1 MPRPAYVDT
10 QNFGLDDLFFV
21 DELTMTR
28 PFPSHRHSFA
38 ELHYIRGGS
47 GTEIINGIPYPLSL
61 GSMSLKMPWHVH
73 ELRPCENDPLLIS
86 KCSFR
91 MNALEEGG
99 LLQSVSAALA
109 QGYDACPVTAVPQ
122 EDRPGVERTFSLLM
136 EEQRHTR
143 PLKEEQT
150 AALMLQLLICFLRN
164 RPQTAEAAGCTA
176 HDILRLM
183 NLRYREPDLT
193 CAQVAQAVHYSEG
206 QVSRLLTE
214 QYGLAFGELL
224 REIRIRNA
232 CGLLKTTTYPVEV
245 IGRWAGYSSRDGFY
259 SAFMIEQGI
268 TPAEYRERCGVTASG
283 ETVRVLSSAQMY
295 AKLIYYL
302 HRHYA
307 EPVTPALAAERFHVQ
322 ERYLARVLKEQGT
335 TFARLLEEIR
345 VYHARQLITQSDRT
359 AAAIA
364 PAVGFSSPETFYRAF
379 KRQTGM
385 TPMEYC
391 RSIQEAGKKT
401 DTNGAK

>member
-1 MPRPAYVDT
+1 MSRPAYVDT

-21 DELTMTR
+21 DELTMVR

-47 GTEIINGIPYPLSL
+47 GTEVINGIAYPLNL
-61 GSMSLKMPWHVH
+61 GSMSLKMPWHIH
-73 ELRPCENDPLLIS
+73 ELRPCENAPLQIS

-91 MNALEEGG
+91 MNTLEEGG
-99 LLQSVSAALA
+99 LLQSVSAMLA
-109 QGYDACPVTAVPQ
+109 QGYEACPVTVVPEQ
-122 EDRPGVERTFSLLM
+122 DRPNVAQIFTLLM

-164 RPQTAEAAGCTA
+164 RPQTAEAATCTA

-193 CAQVAQAVHYSEG
+193 CAQIAQAVHYSEG

-214 QYGLAFGELL
+214 QYGLTFGELL

-245 IGRWAGYSSRDGFY
+245 IGRWAGYNSRDGFY
-259 SAFMIEQGI
+259 SAFMADQGL
-268 TPAEYRERCGVTASG
+268 TPAEYREKYGALFNG
-283 ETVRVLSSAQMY
+283 ETVKVLSSAQMY

-307 EPVTPALAAERFHVQ
+307 EPVTPSLAAEHFRVQ

-345 VYHARQLITQSDRT
+345 VYHARQLLTQSDRT

-391 RSIQEAGKKT
+391 HSIQEAGKKT
-401 DTNGAK
+401 DKN